1 MRLQREGRKYDGNEI
16 RLRGWIDR
24 LTELLHDARRH
35 ERPESPVGQ
44 QRLATCWKAAIG
56 YRESQ
61 RYRNPSRCNPPCEI
75 QIRTASAPD
84 VGKNVD
90 AARQRD
96 LSIADGLDVRDRQH
110 PPLVS
115 RVHERPHPRF
125 VQCRHTLICRPGPVD
140 GDLQVVGTFSLPRCH
155 KRHRVRCALDRRR
168 VRKARVTQ
176 LCAVASRCGGDVA
189 RVPEISD
196 VHPARSGRAEFRLL
210 RWRDPT
216 RPQVEDSG
224 DTES

>member
-1 MRLQREGRKYDGNEI
+1 MDGRVRMLHGVVGHRRIRSDHEASARRVETACGFNVKVENTTGIEI
-16 RLRGWIDR
+16 RLRGWIGG

-61 RYRNPSRCNPPCEI
+61 RDRNPSRCNPPCEI

-84 VGKNVD
+84 VGKTVD

-96 LSIADGLDVRDRQH
+96 LGIADGLDVRDRQH

-115 RVHERPHPRF
+115 RVHQRPDPRF
-125 VQCRHTLICRPGPVD
+125 VQCRNTLICRPDPVD
-140 GDLQVVGTFSLPRCH
+140 DDLQVVGTFSLPRCH
-155 KRHRVRCALDRRR
+155 ERHRVRRALDGRRLR
-168 VRKARVTQ
+168 EARVTQ

-189 RVPEISD
+189 R
-196 VHPARSGRAEFRLL
+196 G
-210 RWRDPT
+210 T
-216 RPQVEDSG
+216 
-224 DTES
+224 